1 MYYFA
6 FLKSK
11 NTMNKEDF
19 QNKARCLRTALN
31 ILIGEDNTAL
41 KVIEFVESQDEFTV
55 TQADIV
61 IHLKQMVSQRIYV
74 DLERCSLLES
84 SNERG
89 VLSETIKKGRAV
101 KKYYRL
107 NKANWKM
114 INDFINNYDGC
125 K

>member
-1 MYYFA
+1 
-6 FLKSK
+6 
-11 NTMNKEDF
+11 MNKEDF

-89 VLSETIKKGRAV
+89 VLSETMKKGRAV

-107 NKANWKM
+107 NKANWEM